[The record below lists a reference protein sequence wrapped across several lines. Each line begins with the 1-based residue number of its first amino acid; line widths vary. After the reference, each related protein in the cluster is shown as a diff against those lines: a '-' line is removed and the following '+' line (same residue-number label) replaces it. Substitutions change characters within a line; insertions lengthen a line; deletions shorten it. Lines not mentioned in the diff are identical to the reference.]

1 MHDDFEEQM
10 RNLLGADLEAMRQGD
25 ANDLPVE
32 GVVEDEIEAEQNN
45 ETADEIDDD
54 MVREPNIQSTDE
66 TWVVQPKPPN
76 ESYVSIKMYD
86 KEEWFD
92 ALILSYQPKK
102 KGVHKDWVNVHAKGE
117 DNPRSINWTHVASWK
132 HKMPSTRELRLTR
145 EQMMDQ
151 EVVDAKSKE
160 HDNLIR
166 NNFYTEVPLD
176 GQKVISTRWCSQKR
190 LLRERK
196 P

>member
-1 MHDDFEEQM
+1 MDT
-10 RNLLGADLEAMRQGD
+10 LQGD
-25 ANDLPVE
+25 ANDQPVAE
-32 GVVEDEIEAEQNN
+32 RVEDKFEDEQENN

-86 KEEWFD
+86 NEEWFD

-166 NNFYTEVPLD
+166 NNVYTEGPLD
-176 GQKVISTRWCSQKR
+176 GQKVISTR
-190 LLRERK
+190 
-196 P
+196 